1 MRTENNFDAL
11 RLAFAC
17 IVFLFHACALSQRA
31 ELAALGRWLAPGIAV
46 KGFFVVSG
54 YLVYMS
60 CERSQSL
67 RHYFEKRI
75 RRLYP
80 AYCTVILAGVIAG
93 AFFSDAALADYL
105 WSGATAKYLAA
116 NLAFANFLA
125 PRLPGLFADNPIQ
138 AVNGALWTLKIE
150 VMYYLLVP
158 AIWSVARRTS
168 AVVTLP
174 ALYALS
180 VIYSLTMMHWWD
192 VSHDPIYMVL
202 QRQLPG
208 ALTYFV
214 SGAFFYCYRKALEKY
229 LPALAL
235 PALLVFFSDN
245 IVVRLVFEPIALAAI
260 VVYLGTGTRYAGN
273 VCRYGDFSYG
283 IYIVHFP
290 ILQMLIV
297 SGLFRHAY
305 LGLALAAGLVLAA
318 AFVLWHTIEKPFL
331 SRSSHYVVAGR
342 S

>member
-17 IVFLFHACALSQRA
+17 IVFLFHADVLSQRA
-31 ELAALGRWLAPGIAV
+31 ELAALGRWLSSEIAV

-67 RHYFEKRI
+67 RRYFEKRI

-93 AFFSDAALADYL
+93 SFFSDAALADYL

-116 NLAFANFLA
+116 NLVFANFLA
-125 PRLPGLFADNPIQ
+125 PALPGLFADNPNQ

-158 AIWSVARRTS
+158 AIWGVARRTS
-168 AVVTLP
+168 AVATFL

-192 VSHDPIYMVL
+192 VGRNPIFVVL

-208 ALTYFV
+208 VLTYFV
-214 SGAFFYCYRKALEKY
+214 SGAFFYCYREALERY
-229 LPALAL
+229 LLALAL
-235 PALLVFFSDN
+235 PALLVYFSDN

-273 VCRYGDFSYG
+273 FCRYGDFSYG

-297 SGLFRHAY
+297 SGLFRHSY
-305 LGLALAAGLVLAA
+305 LGLGVAAGLVLAA
-318 AFVLWHTIEKPFL
+318 AFVLWHAIEKPFL
-331 SRSSHYVVAGR
+331 YGNSHYVVAGR